1 MNGIGEYYDHLLAEY
16 QRKIDKQAYE
26 EEEREKEMDKLKAQ
40 IIELLEDNHP
50 NELADLTG
58 ADEDTCLK
66 IVHQL
71 LSKDPNDWEPERSG
85 GIWAIYGKTFSA
97 EWIDENGDYLGF
109 DTKREAME
117 YIQKEIK

>member
-1 MNGIGEYYDHLLAEY
+1 MTTL
-16 QRKIDKQAYE
+16 
-26 EEEREKEMDKLKAQ
+26 KEQ
-40 IIELLEDNHP
+40 IITLLEDNHP

-66 IVHQL
+66 IVHEL
-71 LSKDPNDWEPERSG
+71 LSKNPNDWEPERSG
-85 GIWAIYGKTFSA
+85 NIWAIYGKTFSA
-97 EWIDENGDYLGF
+97 EWIDEHGDYLGF